1 VTEPAL
7 KPWSQTDDES
17 MEVDGAVDEAATDRS
32 GSSASWSV
40 AGFFSD
46 MMRGPAGS
54 SKWSSMG
61 FLAVAGFLAIL
72 GAAQSSAAD
81 RSTAWGCAI
90 GIVVSLAAAAATTAW
105 RHRDD
110 ELMDGKKPR
119 RAGGRLGT
127 ERSDSASS
135 GATRAA
141 WEDAETHAVNAHH
154 QLAELSELHRQLTM
168 EAKLAG
174 IRRDQTEEILRA
186 LSEPLLAVDAFN
198 QIVFA
203 NSAAERLFDF
213 QFDLARRSPL
223 DAVIKDAGIV
233 QPIRSAREADARA
246 ARRRSEHDIGGAV
259 YAMTVAPLGQSS
271 PGDCEETQRHGV
283 VVLFRDV
290 TKERLAARQ
299 KSEFVAHAAHELRT
313 PLTSIR
319 AYVEMLLDG
328 EAGDA
333 GTQKEYFEV
342 IQSSAERLGRMI
354 DNMLNIS
361 RIEAGTVRIHKE
373 PVALSMIAREA
384 VDTLRPQAQ
393 SKGVELTSELTP
405 VMYRVNADRDL
416 MHEAIQNL
424 LSNAI
429 KYTPEGQK
437 VHLKMTP
444 LESERRIR
452 VEVIDTGVGI
462 PEEDLPRMFE
472 KFFRVE
478 ANNKMAKGTG
488 LGLNLV
494 KQIVEVIHGGQLTVA
509 STVGKGST
517 FAMTLPLAP
526 S

>member
-1 VTEPAL
+1 
-7 KPWSQTDDES
+7 
-17 MEVDGAVDEAATDRS
+17 
-32 GSSASWSV
+32 
-40 AGFFSD
+40 
-46 MMRGPAGS
+46 
-54 SKWSSMG
+54 
-61 FLAVAGFLAIL
+61 
-72 GAAQSSAAD
+72 
-81 RSTAWGCAI
+81 
-90 GIVVSLAAAAATTAW
+90 
-105 RHRDD
+105 
-110 ELMDGKKPR
+110 
-119 RAGGRLGT
+119 
-127 ERSDSASS
+127 
-135 GATRAA
+135 
-141 WEDAETHAVNAHH
+141 
-154 QLAELSELHRQLTM
+154 
-168 EAKLAG
+168 
-174 IRRDQTEEILRA
+174 
-186 LSEPLLAVDAFN
+186 
-198 QIVFA
+198 
-203 NSAAERLFDF
+203 
-213 QFDLARRSPL
+213 
-223 DAVIKDAGIV
+223 
-233 QPIRSAREADARA
+233 
-246 ARRRSEHDIGGAV
+246 
-259 YAMTVAPLGQSS
+259 
-271 PGDCEETQRHGV
+271 
-283 VVLFRDV
+283 
-290 TKERLAARQ
+290 
-299 KSEFVAHAAHELRT
+299 
-313 PLTSIR
+313 
-319 AYVEMLLDG
+319 MLLDG